1 MNILVFLKQR
11 FRVRVPVQ
19 RHSHKRGPINASHES
34 SRMIDFRR
42 TPCCDLWSTQDF
54 QTLDAGVARRG
65 CESPITCGVTHQ
77 PSHGN
82 KDLMTSIDNSNC
94 EISGEKHKASPLDD
108 GYKWHLRTGA
118 SQCCAWGDFSLRDA
132 IGTALVILNSISKTG
147 FRRITNRSHRNKEW
161 DRDTL
166 KLHSWFSAICLLE
179 MPASLRQVFLSVR
192 RKLEEDYVL
201 CAFCRNNGEP
211 PDIYITHE
219 VRDQDG
225 RVTCPVLRVLS
236 CPNCHATG
244 DRAHTI
250 KYCPHPRQF

>member
-1 MNILVFLKQR
+1 
-11 FRVRVPVQ
+11 
-19 RHSHKRGPINASHES
+19 
-34 SRMIDFRR
+34 MIGFHR

-54 QTLDAGVARRG
+54 QTLDAGVAPRR
-65 CESPITCGVTHQ
+65 CGVSQLQNYLFYAPNT
-77 PSHGN
+77 SWLKKNVFRGSCATSVCGN

-94 EISGEKHKASPLDD
+94 EISGEKHKVSPLDD

-118 SQCCAWGDFSLRDA
+118 SQCCAWGYFSLQDA
-132 IGTALVILNSISKTG
+132 YRTALVILNSKSKTG

-161 DRDTL
+161 DLDTL
-166 KLHSWFSAICLLE
+166 KLYSWFNAICLLE

>member
-1 MNILVFLKQR
+1 
-11 FRVRVPVQ
+11 
-19 RHSHKRGPINASHES
+19 
-34 SRMIDFRR
+34 
-42 TPCCDLWSTQDF
+42 
-54 QTLDAGVARRG
+54 
-65 CESPITCGVTHQ
+65 
-77 PSHGN
+77 
-82 KDLMTSIDNSNC
+82 MTSIDNSNC